1 MKSGVGER
9 EEHGI
14 VTVVFPRAAGG
25 SVLIAVGAL
34 HLEET
39 KSLLGF
45 LPIS

>member
-1 MKSGVGER
+1 MTSGVGER

-14 VTVVFPRAAGG
+14 VTVLLPRAAGG
-25 SVLIAVGAL
+25 SVPTAVGAL

>member
-14 VTVVFPRAAGG
+14 VTVFPRAAGG
-25 SVLIAVGAL
+25 SVPTAVGAL